1 MQRREAK
8 VRQAIT
14 HMPPMRR
21 MANIRQAAAHML
33 ITCKRLSMFPWDGI
47 ERDSDALIAESRT

>member
-1 MQRREAK
+1 
-8 VRQAIT
+8 
-14 HMPPMRR
+14 MRR